1 MARRDLIV
9 SFLGGMPERI
19 LSKFRDRPLTIN
31 SPVQQ
36 KAIAGYPGGREG
48 YRKWLAEHASNRRVI
63 AGLFRA
69 AGGSSS
75 DEIGRVCVHGFSNG
89 CIGVDEVLAYDDAF
103 QIDCAMA
110 IDGIHGAYQNP
121 AQKIL
126 VPSAYKNWYNF
137 GYYTATKNPEEN
149 PNYPVCVITHSSIV
163 PGSFPSTTESATYI
177 WNIVEGRVIQNHV
190 PVLTETC
197 GYDCVPRQRL
207 NRLESI
213 AYETCATKESNGCCG
228 TNGGVC
234 KSNQGDVAV
243 TFSGLDD
250 GWYRKSILNNFHV
263 FGWYNKG
270 VTGYPDHL
278 FQAQRV
284 MPAMGGEFLVR
295 RWGGQC
301 GTGPVSGT
309 GIFGLGADNDQC
321 LAPQGTVYGQGDEKL
336 DYFPEIANQ
345 PLYVPGH
352 TVVNLPSIR
361 PMVPDFVLPLAQES
375 SVPLVD
381 VAAGVAGVAAGYF
394 GARYFLKGRK

>member
-9 SFLGGMPERI
+9 SFLGGLPGRI
-19 LSKFRDRPLTIN
+19 LSKFRERPLTIN

-36 KAIAGYPGGREG
+36 KATAGYPGGREG
-48 YRKWLAEHASNRRVI
+48 YRKWLSEHASNRRVI

-69 AGGSSS
+69 AGGSAN

-89 CIGVDEVLAYDDAF
+89 CIGVDEVLSFDDAF

-110 IDGIHGAYQNP
+110 IDGIHGQYQDP
-121 AQKIL
+121 SQKIL

-137 GYYTATKNPEEN
+137 GYHTATKNPEEN
-149 PNYPVCVITHSSIV
+149 SDYPVCVITHSSIV

-177 WNIVEGRVIQNHV
+177 WEKVIGKLGNQQ
-190 PVLTETC
+190 VLTEFC

-207 NRLESI
+207 GRLESI
-213 AYETCATKESNGCCG
+213 VYTPCDGQESNGCCG
-228 TNGGVC
+228 TTGGVC
-234 KSNQGDVAV
+234 RSNQGDAAV

-250 GWYRKSILNNFHV
+250 GWYRKSIANNFHV
-263 FGWYNKG
+263 FGWHNKG

-284 MPAMGGEFLVR
+284 MPAMAGEFLVR
-295 RWGGQC
+295 RWGGEC
-301 GTGPVSGT
+301 GVGPVSGT
-309 GIFGLGADNDQC
+309 GVFGLGADDDQC
-321 LAPQGTVYGQGDEKL
+321 LTPQGIIYGQGDEKQ

-352 TVVNLPSIR
+352 TVVNLPVIR
-361 PMVPDFVLPLAQES
+361 PMVPDFVLPLAKGES
-375 SVPLVD
+375 SIQMVD

-394 GARYFLKGRK
+394 GARYVLKGRK